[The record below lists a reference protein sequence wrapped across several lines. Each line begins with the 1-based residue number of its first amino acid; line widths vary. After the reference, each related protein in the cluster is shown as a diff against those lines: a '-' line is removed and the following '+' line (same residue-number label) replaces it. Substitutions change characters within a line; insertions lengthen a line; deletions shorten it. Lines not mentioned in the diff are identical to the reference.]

1 MSEHGKVAAVVVNWN
16 GGENLRRCID
26 SLLGQTRRPAR
37 IIVVDNASDDGSL
50 NGLASLAGAIEIVR
64 LDSNTGFAA
73 ANNFAIEKASDC
85 EWVALLN
92 PDAFAEAAW
101 LAELLAAANANP
113 AFASFAARMLNHA
126 DPALLDGAGDAYHFT
141 GLAWRRGHGTV
152 ALNHYERVK
161 DVFSACAGAALYRRD
176 ALLEVGGFDESF
188 FCYMED
194 VDLGFRLR
202 LRGHRCLYVPMAV
215 VRHVGS
221 GTTGKG
227 SDLSIY
233 YGHRNL
239 VWTFFKNMPLPL
251 LALLLIPHVLMNLVA
266 VIVFVSRGKGR
277 IILAAKRDAVKG
289 LGCILRA
296 RKGAKRQR
304 NVSETVIAGALSL
317 WPYA

>member
-16 GGENLRRCID
+16 GGENLHRCID

-73 ANNFAIEKASDC
+73 ANNIAIEKASDC

-92 PDAFAEAAW
+92 PDAFAAPEW
-101 LAELLAAANANP
+101 LAQLLAAATANP

-126 DPALLDGAGDAYHFT
+126 DPAKLDGAGDAYHFT

-152 ALNHYERVK
+152 APNHYERGE

-176 ALLEVGGFDESF
+176 ALLDIGGFDESF

-202 LRGHRCLYVPMAV
+202 LRGYRCLYVPMAV

-221 GTTGKG
+221 GTTCKN
-227 SDLSIY
+227 SDISIY

-251 LALLLIPHVLMNLVA
+251 LLILLLPHVLMN
-266 VIVFVSRGKGR
+266 IVVVVWFVMNGRGKVICR
-277 IILAAKRDAVKG
+277 AKGDALWG
-289 LGCILRA
+289 LRRVL
-296 RKGAKRQR
+296 RQR
-304 NVSETVIAGALSL
+304 GKAGQRTVSSKRIAMTFSI
-317 WPYA
+317 WPYG